1 MGAVTVEAAQLGEIH
16 KELSMTSDE
25 EVSTMSD
32 VGMSMMS
39 DLEMS
44 DVGMKAGEESVED

>member
-1 MGAVTVEAAQLGEIH
+1 
-16 KELSMTSDE
+16 MTSDE

-32 VGMSMMS
+32 VEMSMMS